1 MAIESENVSSFGNML
16 LSRGYQ
22 KVEAFSPILLSPVR
36 IVVARERKRGK
47 WVWERVKHGIW
58 KHLLGWQ

>member
-47 WVWERVKHGIW
+47 
-58 KHLLGWQ
+58 